1 MHFVYVLKQVILRI
15 KAACFEKQ
23 IATQVWEI
31 MFIKEH
37 FHSWPHFI
45 LRAICP
51 QYLSSSATCMKIK
64 KNYRWRKFC
73 KNLAK
78 TCQNLCFLF
87 SFQNNNVRTD
97 DLPGTLRYGLTG
109 SFMAISQWEKVP
121 ALRPRTS
128 TVTDDLWRI
137 TAWPSYMMIYVL
149 FRDVWIL
156 ILIFYRVLSLCFPFQ
171 SPIAMI
177 TVQTKI
183 ICDSTIFNVWSN
195 I

>member
-1 MHFVYVLKQVILRI
+1 MTAFYSQSNLSPVPFLLSNMHENK
-15 KAACFEKQ
+15 KK
-23 IATQVWEI
+23 
-31 MFIKEH
+31 
-37 FHSWPHFI
+37 
-45 LRAICP
+45 
-51 QYLSSSATCMKIK
+51 KI
-64 KNYRWRKFC
+64 YRWRKFC

-87 SFQNNNVRTD
+87 SFQNNNVRTG

-109 SFMAISQWEKVP
+109 SFMTISQWEKVP

-128 TVTDDLWRI
+128 TVTGDLWRI
-137 TAWPSYMMIYVL
+137 PIWPSYMMIYVL

-156 ILIFYRVLSLCFPFQ
+156 ILIFYRVLSLLFPFQ
-171 SPIAMI
+171 SPMAMI

-183 ICDSTIFNVWSN
+183 ICDSI